1 MLRKSASVFAIC
13 SRVLFTWEPRSSG
26 RPGCASYPGWVA
38 KPAWPEP
45 VQRVTAYLQEAGA
58 EVRVEEFPDGT
69 PTAQAAARAV
79 GCELAQIV
87 KSLVFDCDGRPV
99 VVMVPGDR
107 RADSEKIASA
117 AGTSFA
123 RIAGVEEVEDAT
135 GFEPGAVAPFPLPK
149 IERLFIDRTL
159 LGHRLVW
166 IGAGSERHMA
176 ALSPA
181 ELVRL
186 SRARPMDVV
195 AAHT

>member
-1 MLRKSASVFAIC
+1 MVGERA
-13 SRVLFTWEPRSSG
+13 SG
-26 RPGCASYPGWVA
+26 RLGCASYPERVA

-45 VQRVTAYLQEAGA
+45 VERVTAYLREAGA
-58 EVRVEEFPDGT
+58 EVRVEEFPEGT

-79 GCELAQIV
+79 GCELAEIV
-87 KSLVFDCDGRPV
+87 KSLVFDCDGRPA

-107 RADSEKIASA
+107 RADSAKVARA
-117 AGTSFA
+117 AGSSFA
-123 RIAGVEEVEDAT
+123 RIAGVEEVEDVT
-135 GFEPGAVAPFPLPK
+135 GFEPGAVAPFPLPRV
-149 IERLFIDRTL
+149 ERVFIDRTL

-166 IGAGSERHMA
+166 IGAGSDRHMA
-176 ALSPA
+176 GLSPT

>member
-1 MLRKSASVFAIC
+1 VG
-13 SRVLFTWEPRSSG
+13 TNE
-26 RPGCASYPGWVA
+26 
-38 KPAWPEP
+38 WPEP
-45 VQRVTAYLQEAGA
+45 VRRVTAYLKEAGA

-79 GCELAQIV
+79 GSELGQIV

-99 VVMVPGDR
+99 VVLVPGDR
-107 RADSEKIASA
+107 RADADKIARA
-117 AGTSFA
+117 AGSKVV

-149 IERLFIDRTL
+149 VDRLFIDRTL

-195 AAHT
+195 AAL